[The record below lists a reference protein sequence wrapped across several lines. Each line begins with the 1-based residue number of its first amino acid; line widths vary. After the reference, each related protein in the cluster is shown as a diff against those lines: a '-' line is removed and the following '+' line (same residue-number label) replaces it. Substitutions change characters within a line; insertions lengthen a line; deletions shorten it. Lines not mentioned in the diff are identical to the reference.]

1 MMRKR
6 TVAQA
11 FPPEES
17 SQTEE
22 SNEEGSDEEEED
34 DEEESEEEESDDLD
48 GTISESS
55 YESTD
60 SHYGFFYPEGH
71 I

>member
-22 SNEEGSDEEEED
+22 SNGEESDEEEEED
-34 DEEESEEEESDDLD
+34 DEDEEEESDDSD